1 MLCIYVFIKSIRGY
15 YILYLK
21 NMCVLLQLGA
31 FLCFV
36 PRLQVDRVL
45 NIFTNTS
52 ISVSAPQMIIVD
64 NFERGI
70 IEPSSVLIVFVL
82 EVIVW
87 LIELL

>member
-1 MLCIYVFIKSIRGY
+1 
-15 YILYLK
+15 
-21 NMCVLLQLGA
+21 MCVLLQLGA

-82 EVIVW
+82 EKTVFVLEVIVW